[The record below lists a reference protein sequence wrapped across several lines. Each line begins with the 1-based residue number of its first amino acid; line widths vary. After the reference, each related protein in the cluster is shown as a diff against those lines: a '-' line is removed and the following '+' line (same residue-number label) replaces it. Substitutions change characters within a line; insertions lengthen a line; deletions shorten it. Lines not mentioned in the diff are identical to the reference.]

1 PVFVIGDQARLH
13 QVVANLL
20 SNARNHT
27 PAGTNVRVSL
37 STQGNTASIAVT
49 DDGPGIA
56 PDLVG
61 DIFERFSR
69 GEQSRSR
76 AAGST
81 GLGLAI
87 VNAVVNAHGGSIA
100 VQSQPGRTVFTV
112 SLPMHGNRQVDPQDS
127 SRMVAQPLQV

>member
-1 PVFVIGDQARLH
+1 
-13 QVVANLL
+13 VVANLL

-87 VNAVVNAHGGSIA
+87 VNAVLNAHQGSIA